1 MLTKK
6 MASQTVSSR
15 KVRQWEESVNR
26 GRKGATYFLGLEN
39 VLQAKPVEY
48 YDSRDMDS
56 TNQKAVMQE
65 WEGWMATFGSSKH
78 KVLVD
83 LSRMSHNE
91 AKAAKEYLIKKALVG
106 RKLDMLAASRE
117 QLRDNEAEMT
127 SMLKSV
133 PLSVN
138 FFDKSATSSVGVMQA
153 VGKNAND
160 HQNKLDSISP
170 VSPEIDGHE
179 RRAKELDGAPVFHLK
194 RRESNSYDDELDEE
208 TATSFSRS
216 QSSTWHWE
224 GAETPPSHRSLSSHT
239 LPVYK
244 GLSSSSAFALLN
256 QVDVWKVDDIDL
268 LSKFNDFKRQ
278 QAHSRFSLALDG
290 IADVTPGSTF
300 SRALSVKER
309 SLASVVSLK
318 SIDESWQCLSSI
330 LSRVC
335 GQCSSFDEV
344 VEALRHEDTR
354 EPVVDYLRAITYSY
368 SHYLEYHDEVPRT
381 INEREGFGD
390 LTWPFIRGA
399 LKLVKI
405 PSRCFEIPVIG
416 TKERRNTGRDLSVE
430 TEEQAPMADGVAVF
444 EDYQIYLAEASTI
457 YDAKSEKEA
466 KDKFKLV
473 RCMRD
478 SWNSQIKSISREAVP
493 PSGLA
498 VFGSTSFGDETK
510 FYAMDFAGTYRLKQ
524 VGRML
529 VPLRQSHFASRMETC
544 VRCCL
549 RFALELEGEI
559 KRRSHLLP
567 AEEDLTAACDMIE
580 QTRTTPV
587 KESKKRRVSGVFSQ

>member
-1 MLTKK
+1 M
-6 MASQTVSSR
+6 
-15 KVRQWEESVNR
+15 
-26 GRKGATYFLGLEN
+26 
-39 VLQAKPVEY
+39 EY
-48 YDSRDMDS
+48 YDSRDMEPA
-56 TNQKAVMQE
+56 NQKAVMQE

-83 LSRMSHNE
+83 LSRMSHNQ

-106 RKLDMLAASRE
+106 RKLDMLATSRE

-133 PLSVN
+133 
-138 FFDKSATSSVGVMQA
+138 
-153 VGKNAND
+153 
-160 HQNKLDSISP
+160 SP
-170 VSPEIDGHE
+170 GIDGHE
-179 RRAKELDGAPVFHLK
+179 RRAKELDGAPVFQLK
-194 RRESNSYDDELDEE
+194 RRESNSHEDELDEE
-208 TATSFSRS
+208 TAVSSCRSRS
-216 QSSTWHWE
+216 PTWHWK
-224 GAETPPSHRSLSSHT
+224 AA
-239 LPVYK
+239 
-244 GLSSSSAFALLN
+244 AFALLN
-256 QVDVWKVDDIDL
+256 QMDVWKVDDIDL
-268 LSKFNDFKRQ
+268 LSKFNDFKYQ

-290 IADVTPGSTF
+290 IADVTPGSAF
-300 SRALSVKER
+300 SRTLSVEER
-309 SLASVVSLK
+309 SLASLVSLN
-318 SIDESWQCLSSI
+318 SIDENWQCLSPI

-335 GQCSSFDEV
+335 GQRSSFDEV
-344 VEALRHEDTR
+344 VKALRQEDIE
-354 EPVVDYLRAITYSY
+354 EPVVDYLRAITYHY
-368 SHYLEYHDEVPRT
+368 SHYLEYLDEVPRT

-430 TEEQAPMADGVAVF
+430 TEEQAPMADGVALF
-444 EDYQIYLAEASTI
+444 EDHQIYLAEASTI
-457 YDAKSEKEA
+457 YEAKLEKEA

-473 RCMRD
+473 RCMKD

-493 PSGLA
+493 PSGLT

-529 VPLRQSHFASRMETC
+529 VPLRKSHFASRMETC
-544 VRCCL
+544 VRCSL
-549 RFALELEGEI
+549 RFALELKDEI

-567 AEEDLTAACDMIE
+567 AEEDLTAA
-580 QTRTTPV
+580 
-587 KESKKRRVSGVFSQ
+587 